1 MFTVYIIPRFRRR
14 EGEADD
20 KNDIVELHPWTVWWQ
35 LEESSAS
42 SPQSKSGSP
51 DIASSL
57 GVKFR
62 LHLSLFVFS
71 NRAKCLPTDR
81 KLARVLLLPFE
92 LGT

>member
-1 MFTVYIIPRFRRR
+1 MNEDTLIHAYIIPRFRRR

-62 LHLSLFVFS
+62 LPLYLSL
-71 NRAKCLPTDR
+71 CLS
-81 KLARVLLLPFE
+81 LAIVPS
-92 LGT
+92 GY